1 MHRNSE
7 MVGVAQLVRVSDC
20 GPEGRGFDPLHPPR
34 KRDCS
39 KEQSLFFYKNHTE
52 YHVVIAYRLDSPYRK
67 CHIFRTG
74 GDIFLVLL
82 RFVEIKSSKGY
93 SFY

>member
-1 MHRNSE
+1 
-7 MVGVAQLVRVSDC
+7 
-20 GPEGRGFDPLHPPR
+20 
-34 KRDCS
+34 
-39 KEQSLFFYKNHTE
+39 
-52 YHVVIAYRLDSPYRK
+52 VIAYRLDSPYRK